1 MKYKICIKNAN
12 GICNLSNCFYDTDT
26 EVLSSGDDYGY
37 RRAMNDIELI
47 MSTLIFSYFSK
58 SKTSDVYLYDKNIK
72 DIKDALKWGDI
83 KHIKYNPKGYDY
95 FYYLDSETTIA
106 CAFYRKTTFYGNI
119 KLQDYKWP
127 QLLLTKEGYSKI
139 KNINFENIDKHDLS
153 NTKYM
158 NGTLFVTN
166 QKMFDI
172 LTSIPL
178 KNKKIYIHDTQIH
191 HFTEATKC
199 DISYKGIT
207 KRNWS
212 VITYYI
218 ERYKSCKITNLD
230 TGEQI
235 TTNDKGEIV
244 NTTTINIESSNR
256 QRIYIRNS
264 ATNLYYDASANTIIM
279 DNSCTITDVLSLY
292 FFDNRHYPDST
303 YNYSDETRKPVIY
316 KKLKPEVID
325 YTKIKN
331 VIIPK
336 SIKPLINDVFNDGTC
351 IFTKDNTPVFISNER
366 FNSFKCIKII
376 TNKKYSK
383 FTVTKDN
390 LELSDDANIMHYFT
404 EEQYLKDVL
413 YPKLKTVITDKLS
426 IIPNIRGTESCNFI
440 YVGQKFY
447 NYDDAIEETVRVL
460 KYHNIAPTF
469 RSICDT
475 MQVVLIDENGI
486 IKEQLI

>member
-1 MKYKICIKNAN
+1 MKYKIYIKNAN
-12 GICNLSNCFYDTDT
+12 GIRKLPNCLYDTDT
-26 EVLSSGDDYGY
+26 EVLSSREDYGY
-37 RRAMNDIELI
+37 RHAMDDIGLI
-47 MSTLIFSYFSK
+47 MNTLINSYFSK
-58 SKTSDVYLYDKNIK
+58 SKTSYVYLYDKNINDSK
-72 DIKDALKWGDI
+72 RALKWGDI
-83 KHIKYNPKGYDY
+83 KYIKYNPQGYDF
-95 FYYLDSETTIA
+95 FYYLDAETTIA
-106 CAFYRKTTFYGNI
+106 SAFYCKKTIYGSHTFR
-119 KLQDYKWP
+119 DYKWP

-158 NGTLFVTN
+158 NGTLFITN
-166 QKMFDI
+166 QKVFDI

-199 DISYKGIT
+199 DITYEGIT

-244 NTTTINIESSNR
+244 NSTTIDIEPTNK

-279 DNSCTITDVLSLY
+279 DNSSTLVDVQSLY
-292 FFDNRHYPDST
+292 FFDNRHYTDFD
-303 YNYSDETRKPVIY
+303 NYSDETRKPVVY

-331 VIIPK
+331 VIMPK
-336 SIKPLINDVFNDGTC
+336 SIKPLINDVFNDGTS

-383 FTVTKDN
+383 FVVTKDN
-390 LELSDDANIMHYFT
+390 LEISDDVNIMHYFT
-404 EEQYLKDVL
+404 KGNYLKDVI
-413 YPKLKTVITDKLS
+413 YPNLKTVITDKLS
-426 IIPNIRGTESCNFI
+426 IIPNISGTDSCNFI

-447 NYDDAIEETVRVL
+447 NYDGAIEETIRVL
-460 KYHNIAPTF
+460 KNHNIEPTF

-475 MQVVLIDENGI
+475 MQVVLIDENGT
-486 IKEQLI
+486 IKEQVI